1 MSESLERNKDLL
13 AEAVEILGDQYDN
26 HAAFNMFFDGE
37 EPLSLPS
44 PRPDVNAY
52 QYERSK
58 VLFWLDRE
66 AYDDERTS
74 WENATHQARHKDV
87 TALLREHGLEV
98 PFQDLLIAVERSR
111 IVPFVGA
118 GMSKPMGM
126 PLWGEALRE
135 LLSRLPSADADL
147 INAQIDAGQYLAA
160 AQALVTH
167 DDVQTI
173 NFVRTKYRVQKMKL
187 AGPMVLLPR
196 IAKGCVITTNF
207 DDAIEQTY
215 RGVNVEFN
223 AYMHG
228 TQEHRF
234 FPRLVRGDRCLLKL
248 HGDADSPATHI
259 LTAVQYMDGYG
270 NPFDFHKPLPKA
282 LRQVFVSQ
290 SLLFL
295 GCSLEQDWT
304 LELFEKAKQVD
315 EYAIPNHYAILPA
328 PAEAEA
334 KQQKATRLLRLNIQ
348 PLWYPKGEH
357 EFVERYLRFIADVAE
372 RRITYSG

>member
-1 MSESLERNKDLL
+1 MSDAEKPHKDLL
-13 AEAVEILGDQYDN
+13 AEPVRILGSHYDAN
-26 HAAFNMFFDGE
+26 ADFNTFFDDE

-44 PRPDVNAY
+44 PRTDVGDY

-74 WENATHQARHKDV
+74 WENDTHHARNK
-87 TALLREHGLEV
+87 EV
-98 PFQDLLIAVERSR
+98 VELIRQQRLVAPFQDLLAAVDRGR
-111 IVPFVGA
+111 VVPFVGA

-135 LLSRLPSADADL
+135 LLGSLQDSDAAA
-147 INAQIDAGQYLAA
+147 IATQIDACEFLAA
-160 AQALVTH
+160 AQAMAEGHAVHVTNF
-167 DDVQTI
+167 VQT
-173 NFVRTKYRVQKMKL
+173 RYRDQRMKL

-215 RGVNVEFN
+215 RGVNVEFH

-228 TQEHRF
+228 TQEHNF

-248 HGDADSPATHI
+248 HGDADNPATHI
-259 LTAVQYMDGYG
+259 LTHAQYDGGYG

-304 LELFEKAKQVD
+304 LELFQQAKQAD

-328 PAEAEA
+328 PADTQV
-334 KQQKATRLLRLNIQ
+334 KQQKATRLLTLNIQ
-348 PLWYPKGEH
+348 PLWYPAGEH
-357 EFVERYLRFIADVAE
+357 EFVERYLQLIVDVAE
-372 RRITYSG
+372 RRISYNG